1 MPSYNLTLTIDEINA
16 ILVGLQEVPARICN
30 PLTEKIREQATK
42 QIVNSDTSEPT

>member
-1 MPSYNLTLTIDEINA
+1 MQSCNLTLTIDEINA

-30 PLTEKIREQATK
+30 PLTEKIREQVTQ